1 VRLNRLYWR
10 PWDQEQAIAN
20 ARAASV
26 ELSRARVDREAVDLY
41 LARLVKSQGGSERLS
56 RLGAVPQAAMPIA
69 SA

>member
-1 VRLNRLYWR
+1 LYWR